1 MIIPTS
7 NIQLIQSKKHGPQEL
22 ISSEIPT
29 PNPGEVVVLVDS
41 AGLNP
46 VDHLIARFGIL
57 VTEFPTVMGSDG
69 AGIITAV
76 SPEVTA
82 LKVGDRVFFQ
92 AFIGRARTS
101 SFQQYAALPT
111 ALVSRLP
118 NNISFEQGATI
129 GAAGMTSA
137 VCLFRELKLAAPWTA
152 DAVEKNQGNTVL
164 IWGGST
170 SVGHLAI
177 QLAALAG
184 VKVIVTASPQYH
196 DLLKSIGATHTI
208 DYKAP
213 DVVDQIHALTDGKL
227 THAFTTAGPGTQA
240 TFDSLSTTEESH
252 LVIINPADIQG
263 AESFPNRYI
272 MIGSGSSQDYGL
284 SAALWGFVSQALKDG
299 KIIPQATRVIGGL
312 DKIVAAQEDQIAGKV
327 SSVKLIA
334 KPVLSHLA

>member
-1 MIIPTS
+1 MVGVLLSLVHTRFLQRQTLQWAHETAQAAFWLKENDHSNVQHPTHP
-7 NIQLIQSKKHGPQEL
+7 IQETWPQEL

-101 SFQQYAALPT
+101 SFQQ
-111 ALVSRLP
+111 
-118 NNISFEQGATI
+118 
-129 GAAGMTSA
+129 
-137 VCLFRELKLAAPWTA
+137 ELKLAAPWTA
-152 DAVEKNQGNTVL
+152 DAVEKNQGKTFLFGVDL
-164 IWGGST
+164 LLLVIW
-170 SVGHLAI
+170 
-177 QLAALAG
+177 LAALAG

-213 DVVDQIHALTDGKL
+213 NVVDQIRALTDGKL

-263 AESFPNRYI
+263 AESFPNRHVTF
-272 MIGSGSSQDYGL
+272 GSGSSQDYGL